1 MNNLI
6 TLKNFSFAFSEKD
19 IFQEIDLEIPLEG
32 VSLLSGENGSG
43 KSTFCRLLLALQ
55 SGYKGKLLFNDLEIA
70 GTDTESIAEEIIYL
84 RQSPSLNLLA
94 ATSML
99 DLGIWQAGFEVNN
112 IDEAA
117 IEKALNYFDMLNYK
131 DKPVWELSEG
141 QRQRVALAA
150 LLLNKQKIWLL
161 DEPAAGL
168 DSTRQRQLKKLII
181 EQSKQKGILII
192 SHRYDLFADVSEK
205 IYEIKEKS
213 INLRK

>member
-84 RQSPSLNLLA
+84 RQSPS
-94 ATSML
+94 
-99 DLGIWQAGFEVNN
+99 
-112 IDEAA
+112 
-117 IEKALNYFDMLNYK
+117 
-131 DKPVWELSEG
+131 
-141 QRQRVALAA
+141 
-150 LLLNKQKIWLL
+150 
-161 DEPAAGL
+161 
-168 DSTRQRQLKKLII
+168 
-181 EQSKQKGILII
+181 
-192 SHRYDLFADVSEK
+192 
-205 IYEIKEKS
+205 
-213 INLRK
+213 

>member
-19 IFQEIDLEIPLEG
+19 IFQEIDLKIPLEG

-94 ATSML
+94 ATSMI
-99 DLGIWQAGFEVNN
+99 DLGIWQAGFEVND
-112 IDEAA
+112 IDKAA
-117 IEKALNYFDMLNYK
+117 IEEALNYFDLLNYK

-168 DSTRQRQLKKLII
+168 DITRQRQLKKLIV
-181 EQSKQKGILII
+181 EQSRQRGVLII
-192 SHRYDLFADVSEK
+192 SHRYDLFADISEK
-205 IYEIKEKS
+205 IYEIKGKY
-213 INLRK
+213 IYLRK